1 MCGICGFVGQGNQE
15 DINRMVSALNHR
27 GPDGRGTWNN
37 GKSVYLGHSRLAI
50 IDIECGHQPMVN
62 QDQQVVIS
70 FNGEIYNFLELRREL
85 ETKGHKFKSDHS
97 DTEVI
102 LNGYLEWGD
111 KVVDK
116 MNGMWAFAI
125 YDSRKHLF
133 FLSRDRFGEKP
144 LFYSLQNNNFIFAS
158 ELSSIEHLPHFD
170 KKVSKLALAKYL
182 AHGYIPSPNSI
193 LQNVYK
199 LPAGCNL
206 TYRIESQNIQQT
218 KYWSFSLE
226 PDLPKQQTEEYY
238 CEGIL
243 DLLDRSV
250 KARMVSDVPVGTF
263 LSGGIDST
271 SITTLA
277 SKYRSSLETFSIGF
291 HDESFDESQY
301 SLGASKLIGTRHY
314 YEVCSEARMLEI
326 SRQLIN
332 DLDEPF
338 SDSSVIAT
346 LQLCKFARKR
356 VKVALGGDGA
366 DELFA
371 GYDPF
376 KAIKTA
382 AFFDKIGGRVL
393 SKGLLKICDAC
404 IPVSHKNISLD
415 FKIKRFLKGMKSP
428 WCTRHPNWLAPFS
441 IDEINESLGLKLSQE
456 ELYSEAVESW
466 DLCQQ
471 DNLLDKSLNFYVNNY
486 LQNGILTKLDRSS
499 MLNSL
504 EVRSPFLDLE
514 FVDFVRKIPAN
525 LKLNKGVTK
534 YILKK
539 ACSKMLPP
547 KIINRPKKGFGV
559 PVGEWFASKKIDFV
573 PKFDLSKRLLAQH
586 KSGKRDNRLALF
598 AEYMLNK
605 KFMV

>member
-1 MCGICGFVGQGNQE
+1 MCGICGFVGPGNQE
-15 DINRMVSALNHR
+15 DIDRMVSVLNHR
-27 GPDGRGTWNN
+27 GPDGRGSWNN
-37 GKSVYLGHSRLAI
+37 GANVYIGHSRLAI
-50 IDIECGHQPMVN
+50 IDITGGQQPMVSQN
-62 QDQQVVIS
+62 QKVVIS
-70 FNGEIYNFLELRREL
+70 FNGEIYNFRELRREL
-85 ETKGHKFKSDHS
+85 EAKGHIFVSDHS

-102 LNGYLEWGD
+102 LNGYIEWGE

-125 YDSRKHLF
+125 YDSRKNIF

-144 LFYSLQNNNFIFAS
+144 LFYSSQNNNFIFAS
-158 ELSSIEHLPHFD
+158 ELSSIEQFPHFD
-170 KKVSKLALAKYL
+170 QKISKLALAKYL
-182 AHGYIPSPNSI
+182 AHGYVPSPHSI
-193 LQNVYK
+193 LHNVSK

-206 TYRIESQNIQQT
+206 TYRIENQRTQQT

-226 PDLPKQQTEEYY
+226 PHSPKQHTEEYY

-243 DLLDRSV
+243 DLLDKSV
-250 KARMVSDVPVGTF
+250 KERLVSDVPVGTF

-271 SITTLA
+271 AITTFA
-277 SKYRSSLETFSIGF
+277 SRHCPSIETFSIGF
-291 HDESFDESQY
+291 HDESFDESKY
-301 SLGASKLIGTRHY
+301 ALDAAKFIGTKHY
-314 YEVCSEARMLEI
+314 SEICSEAKMFEI
-326 SRQLIN
+326 SRRLID

-346 LQLCKFARKR
+346 LQLCKFSRNR
-356 VKVALGGDGA
+356 IKVALGGDGA

-382 AFFDKIGGRVL
+382 AFFDNLGGKVL
-393 SKGLLKICDAC
+393 SKGLLKIFDTC

-415 FKIKRFLKGMKSP
+415 FRIKRFLRGMKSS
-428 WCTRHPNWLAPFS
+428 WSTRHPNWLAPFS
-441 IDEINESLGLKLSQE
+441 LDEINESLGLKLSQE
-456 ELYSEAVESW
+456 ELYSEAIENWVH
-466 DLCQQ
+466 CQQ
-471 DNLLDKSLNFYVNNY
+471 DNLLDKSLNFYVSNY

-504 EVRSPFLDLE
+504 ETRSPFLDLE

-539 ACSKMLPP
+539 ACTGMLPP

-559 PVGEWFASKKIDFV
+559 PIGEWFANGKINFA
-573 PKFDLSKRLLAQH
+573 PKFDLTKRLLSEH
-586 KSGKRDNRLALF
+586 MIGKRDNRLALF
-598 AEYMLNK
+598 ADYMLK
-605 KFMV
+605 EKFVP